1 MNEIKL
7 KKILEN
13 LLFEIENNSHLS
25 IEEII
30 NQLSLD
36 IETNLLLKEM
46 N

>member
-13 LLFEIENNSHLS
+13 LLFEIENNNHLS